1 MPVIYLIR
9 HAQASFGDGS
19 YDVLSERGERQSAL
33 LGTALSER
41 GIRPSRAVAGTL
53 RRQRDTALRSAP
65 ALDGRLETDRRWD
78 EYDTAD
84 VLAVH
89 GALPAG
95 DQARTDMGAPAGIT
109 TEQFQALLDPALEA
123 WVSAGETSAT
133 AEAWP
138 AFQRRSLQALE
149 QLAGQLGTGE
159 SGLAFT
165 SGGVIAAICTA
176 LLTAAASTF
185 VTLNRVTINSAI
197 TKIICGGGGPRLVTF
212 NDHAHLEHDRA
223 LMTYR

>member
-33 LGTALSER
+33 LATALSER
-41 GIRPSRAVAGTL
+41 GVRCSRAVAGTL

-65 ALDGRLETDRRWD
+65 ALDGRLETDGRWD
-78 EYDTAD
+78 EYDTAE
-84 VLAVH
+84 VLAIH
-89 GALPAG
+89 GDVAAG
-95 DQARTDMGAPAGIT
+95 DQALTDVGAPAGIT

-123 WVSAGETSAT
+123 WVSAGEASRTEET
-133 AEAWP
+133 WP
-138 AFQRRSLQALE
+138 AFRGRALDALE
-149 QLAGQLGTGE
+149 QLAEQLGSGE

-165 SGGVIAAICTA
+165 SGGVIAAICTT
-176 LLTAAASTF
+176 LLDAAATTF
-185 VTLNRVTINSAI
+185 VTLNRVTINSAV
-197 TKIICGGGGPRLVTF
+197 TKIICGAGGPRLVTF